1 MTKYNLSITTGGLF
15 VPETV
20 TLLKT
25 YNEDG
30 SWESVW
36 KKVEDENLLQKTHLR
51 SAKNIFSDVKRRLE
65 NAYSWEI
72 ENIIDSEDPEEW
84 GFICM
89 AFTARR
95 YRILR
100 DVLVDVIGYK
110 WQGGDIVLES
120 FEIPDYV
127 NSLIDDHPELEKL
140 SNRTRED
147 LMQILKRDIRDG
159 GLLEKHTGRTFRILK
174 PKIGDS
180 LRNLY
185 IQEGSVDDLKFLLFS
200 DHEINKIKG
209 DYA

>member
-1 MTKYNLSITTGGLF
+1 MSKYNLSITTGGLF

-20 TLLKT
+20 TLLKA
-25 YNEDG
+25 YNDAENWDG
-30 SWESVW
+30 VW
-36 KKVEDENLLQKTHLR
+36 KRVEDENLLQKTHLR
-51 SAKNIFSDVKRRLE
+51 SAKNIYIDVKKRLGT
-65 NAYSWEI
+65 AYQWEI
-72 ENIIDSEDPEEW
+72 DTIINSEDPEEW

-120 FEIPDYV
+120 FEISDYV
-127 NSLIDDHPELEKL
+127 NALIGDHPELEKL
-140 SNRTRED
+140 SNRTKED

-174 PKIGDS
+174 PGIGDS
-180 LRNLY
+180 LRSLY

-209 DYA
+209 DLT